1 MKINTTKNFIS
12 DAVKSL
18 KRNKTIGIASMATV
32 AATLF
37 ILGIFLLVV
46 LNVNAAMSELQS
58 KVQVQIFLKDDITI
72 DMQKA
77 VETKINKVT
86 GVTEVTFETKN
97 QALQKVKE
105 SFGEAN
111 KGLVEGMEKGN
122 PFPASFIVR
131 ADDPQKIAQVADA
144 VKGMPGIEQIKDQK
158 DLIDKI
164 MSITRI
170 IKYVGAILFVILMG
184 VSVFLIGNTIKLT
197 VYSRRKEIGIMKFI
211 GATDWFIRWPFVY
224 EGLIIGLVGAIGSI
238 VLLYFSY
245 KFVYS
250 KVPIQ
255 IMMIKLVNPSYIFYF
270 MSWEFILIG
279 MLIGGIGS
287 ILAIRKFLIV

>member
-37 ILGIFLLVV
+37 ILGIFLLVI
-46 LNVNAAMSELQS
+46 LNVNSAMSELQS
-58 KVQVQIFLKDDITI
+58 KVQVQIFLKEDITI
-72 DMQKA
+72 DMQK
-77 VETKINKVT
+77 EIQNKINKVT
-86 GVTEVTFETKN
+86 GVTEVTFENKN

-122 PFPASFIVR
+122 PFPASFIVK
-131 ADDPQKIAQVADA
+131 ADDPHKIAQVAEA

-164 MSITRI
+164 MSITKI
-170 IKYVGAILFVILMG
+170 IKYVGAILFVILIG

-197 VYSRRKEIGIMKFI
+197 VYSRRREIGIMKFI

-224 EGLIIGLVGAIGSI
+224 EGLIIGLVGAIVSI
-238 VLLYFSY
+238 ALLYFSY
-245 KFVYS
+245 KFVYA

-255 IMMIKLVNPSYIFYF
+255 VMMIKLVNPSYIFYF